1 MINLKT
7 SLLIAGAVVLLAAIF
22 WLIPPNL
29 WKKEPVKVQYQVAV
43 GGANELRAQVIKKYG
58 IDKKH
63 GIDFEVVTTDPG
75 ELERRIANGESYLAE
90 ISPFTILAAK
100 QKNINL
106 LIIGP
111 AVLYR
116 YHALVSANSGI
127 TSIQGLKG
135 KKIGTQPKVTAAYI
149 ATAIALK
156 AGGIDVEKDVS
167 VSFGNIPQTIA
178 AVEKGEA
185 DAAMAAYPVAASLI
199 ASGKF
204 KSAAALG
211 DSWSE
216 KEGGLVLPFV
226 VIAANRD
233 WYERNKDTA
242 KKVVETILDAGRFI
256 QERPSVISELADYLN
271 KYNLN
276 TPPIIALLEAN
287 SPKQLPNNYGEKEM
301 RAFERYFAQAK
312 ELGFIPSNF
321 PIEDYV
327 VKPSELGL

>member
-185 DAAMAAYPVAASLI
+185 DAAMA
-199 ASGKF
+199 
-204 KSAAALG
+204 
-211 DSWSE
+211 E
-216 KEGGLVLPFV
+216 
-226 VIAANRD
+226 
-233 WYERNKDTA
+233 
-242 KKVVETILDAGRFI
+242 
-256 QERPSVISELADYLN
+256 
-271 KYNLN
+271 
-276 TPPIIALLEAN
+276 N
-287 SPKQLPNNYGEKEM
+287 S
-301 RAFERYFAQAK
+301 RARRH
-312 ELGFIPSNF
+312 
-321 PIEDYV
+321 
-327 VKPSELGL
+327 

>member
-1 MINLKT
+1 MANLKT
-7 SLLIAGAVVLLAAIF
+7 SLLVAGAVVLLVAVF
-22 WLIPPNL
+22 WWIQPNF
-29 WKKEPVKVQYQVAV
+29 WKKEPVKEPVKVQYQVAA

-63 GIDFEVVTTDPG
+63 GIDFEIVTTDPG

-204 KSAAALG
+204 KS
-211 DSWSE
+211 
-216 KEGGLVLPFV
+216 
-226 VIAANRD
+226 
-233 WYERNKDTA
+233 
-242 KKVVETILDAGRFI
+242 
-256 QERPSVISELADYLN
+256 
-271 KYNLN
+271 
-276 TPPIIALLEAN
+276 
-287 SPKQLPNNYGEKEM
+287 
-301 RAFERYFAQAK
+301 
-312 ELGFIPSNF
+312 
-321 PIEDYV
+321 
-327 VKPSELGL
+327 

>member
-1 MINLKT
+1 
-7 SLLIAGAVVLLAAIF
+7 
-22 WLIPPNL
+22 
-29 WKKEPVKVQYQVAV
+29 
-43 GGANELRAQVIKKYG
+43 
-58 IDKKH
+58 
-63 GIDFEVVTTDPG
+63 
-75 ELERRIANGESYLAE
+75 
-90 ISPFTILAAK
+90 
-100 QKNINL
+100 
-106 LIIGP
+106 
-111 AVLYR
+111 
-116 YHALVSANSGI
+116 
-127 TSIQGLKG
+127 
-135 KKIGTQPKVTAAYI
+135 
-149 ATAIALK
+149 
-156 AGGIDVEKDVS
+156 EKDVS

-211 DSWSE
+211 DIWSE

-301 RAFERYFAQAK
+301 TK